1 MADTLRSDEYRAIVR
16 ALRGVR
22 EQLGIPQGELSLK
35 LGKPR
40 NYINRIEAAE
50 RGLGMT
56 ELVAIAQALGLHPT
70 ELFDRITS
78 GTHNKGS
85 ALP

>member
-56 ELVAIAQALGLHPT
+56 ELVAIAQALDLHPT
-70 ELFDRITS
+70 ELFDRITL

-85 ALP
+85 ALR